1 MTGGEFIAIAFDST
15 HLAIKVERRLK
26 RIVDVEMIPTPRS
39 ITASCG
45 LSIKTSGEK
54 LPFIIKELSIMD
66 IDRELIRIYNMGD
79 GKHFDPKEISWR
91 V

>member
-1 MTGGEFIAIAFDST
+1 MTEGGFIAIAFDST

-26 RIVDVEMIPTPRS
+26 GIIEIEMIPTPRS

-54 LPFIIKELSIMD
+54 LSLIIKELRIMD

-79 GKHFDPKEISWR
+79 GKYFKPKEISWR
-91 V
+91 E